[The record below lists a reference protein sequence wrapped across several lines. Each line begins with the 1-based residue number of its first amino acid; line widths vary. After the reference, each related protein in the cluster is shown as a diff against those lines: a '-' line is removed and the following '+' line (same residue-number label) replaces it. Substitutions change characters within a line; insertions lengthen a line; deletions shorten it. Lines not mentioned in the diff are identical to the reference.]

1 MHKSKQEPRHTLYTA
16 LVTGI
21 DFSFRTIA
29 TFFPPA
35 LHIHASVAA
44 ASRELLATWS
54 WFGIQSLWR
63 CTEEGWEAG
72 QPLMRQTRWETLGRW
87 EFSGEKQCWL
97 FCGPAMNYVSWLH
110 NFRPQPTQLSPL
122 QRIDRCNLLSLMA
135 ILWKVT
141 WEVHLIILLWV
152 FMIIFNLTS
161 QNFKSSS

>member
-1 MHKSKQEPRHTLYTA
+1 MHKSKQEPQHTLYTA
-16 LVTGI
+16 LVMGI

-29 TFFPPA
+29 TFFPPHTCQCCCS
-35 LHIHASVAA
+35 LKRITRAA
-44 ASRELLATWS
+44 WS

-63 CTEEGWEAG
+63 CTEEEWEAG

-87 EFSGEKQCWL
+87 EFSGESNVGF

-135 ILWKVT
+135 FLWKVT

-161 QNFKSSS
+161 QNFKR